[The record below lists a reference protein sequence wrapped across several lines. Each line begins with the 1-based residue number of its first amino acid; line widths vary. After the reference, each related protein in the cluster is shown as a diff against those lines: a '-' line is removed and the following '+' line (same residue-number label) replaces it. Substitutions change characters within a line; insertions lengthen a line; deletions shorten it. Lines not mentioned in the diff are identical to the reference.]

1 MTYKVRY
8 LENDTAEVVFINGE
22 NIEILPL
29 GNVKGMSADKVDE
42 LAIQVCEQNK
52 IALPKVNK
60 DFYEDVKAD
69 IDLARTEMRKV
80 MKLMASKDLSVNDKN
95 ELVEVCKTEIAS
107 AMALGKLLK
116 QRVELEWAYGNNKKH

>member
-42 LAIQVCEQNK
+42 LAIQVCEQNN

-69 IDLARTEMRKV
+69 IDLARTEMRKI